1 MDKTLPDVVSGFGDP
16 LVQEKSASSRTFL
29 QNASSKSLTEPMV
42 RNDTRYIIRPTS
54 ESSVAAQIF
63 KSGLMA
69 SRKHVLFLQQY
80 SGEVDYDS
88 ENPENSRIQLVFDAT
103 SVVCRDQWLKPEKR
117 QSFLAFVQ
125 KEILAADD
133 HEKIT
138 FSSNRINRISS
149 TRFQLEGTL
158 NLRGHAKP
166 VLSEVVVIR
175 NGKDRLEIDGTAQL
189 RMSDF
194 GIDWPTEL
202 FGLIGTKD
210 EVVLRFLLWPERT
223 AAVVP
228 KKTAAAV

>member
-1 MDKTLPDVVSGFGDP
+1 
-16 LVQEKSASSRTFL
+16 
-29 QNASSKSLTEPMV
+29 MV

-54 ESSVAAQIF
+54 ESSVAAHVF

-69 SRKHVLFLQQY
+69 RRKHVLFLQQY
-80 SGEVDYDS
+80 SGEVDYDC
-88 ENPENSRIQLVFDAT
+88 ENPENSRVQLVFDAS

-125 KEILAADD
+125 KEILAVDV

-158 NLRGHAKP
+158 NLRGRAKP
-166 VLSEVVVIR
+166 VLFEVVVIQ
-175 NGKDRLEIDGTAQL
+175 NGKDRLEIDGTVQL
-189 RMSDF
+189 RMSDY
-194 GIDWPTEL
+194 GIDRPTAL

-223 AAVVP
+223 AAIVS
-228 KKTAAAV
+228 KRTAAVV

>member
-1 MDKTLPDVVSGFGDP
+1 
-16 LVQEKSASSRTFL
+16 
-29 QNASSKSLTEPMV
+29 MV
-42 RNDTRYIIRPTS
+42 RNDTRYIIRPTG
-54 ESSVAAQIF
+54 ESSVAAQVF

-69 SRKHVLFLQQY
+69 RRKHVLFLQQY
-80 SGEVDYDS
+80 SGEVDYDC
-88 ENPENSRIQLVFDAT
+88 ENPENSRVQLVFDAT

-158 NLRGHAKP
+158 NLRGRAKP
-166 VLSEVVVIR
+166 VLFEVVVIQ

-189 RMSDF
+189 RMSDY
-194 GIDWPTEL
+194 GIDRPTAL

-210 EVVLRFLLWPERT
+210 EVVLRFLLWPER
-223 AAVVP
+223 AAVAVP
-228 KKTAAAV
+228 KQTATV